1 MVDGKP
7 REIANEV
14 MDIIKKYP
22 GIYQVSLHGYNVRT
36 ESLKS
41 KCNLRVQQVS
51 PFLNILE
58 VDVEVHTGEEL
69 PVCQFEIDKDGR
81 IINVITD
88 PDLLT
93 KFL

>member
-1 MVDGKP
+1 M
-7 REIANEV
+7 
-14 MDIIKKYP
+14 
-22 GIYQVSLHGYNVRT
+22 
-36 ESLKS
+36 
-41 KCNLRVQQVS
+41 S